1 MVDKYPVYGPS
12 GRKYYV
18 SIVEERRLGGYSV
31 FVYEKKRRLFGLIKF
46 RNLYVSYCDIS
57 DFGHDFIDMAKSAV
71 LSYEERLS
79 DEAEEERLIE
89 EHVKKFEEWDGK
101 VGDNFDEN

>member
-1 MVDKYPVYGPS
+1 MMDKYPV
-12 GRKYYV
+12 
-18 SIVEERRLGGYSV
+18 
-31 FVYEKKRRLFGLIKF
+31 
-46 RNLYVSYCDIS
+46 
-57 DFGHDFIDMAKSAV
+57 AV